1 MPTFIFLKGN
11 SKLDQVRGANK
22 AALESALKRHAT
34 SSGSSSSGA
43 FSGKGQTLGG
53 GPTPP
58 DLAGEVKGTLDK
70 ASAGI
75 SQLDPQVKIFGG
87 LIILY
92 LAFWY
97 LQG

>member
-1 MPTFIFLKGN
+1 MLACSLSVLLTR
-11 SKLDQVRGANK
+11 S
-22 AALESALKRHAT
+22 ALESALKKYAA
-34 SSGSSSSGA
+34 SSSSSSSSGA

-53 GPTPP
+53 GPAPP
-58 DLAGEVKGTLDK
+58 DLVGEVKGTLDK
-70 ASAGI
+70 ASAGF

-87 LIILY
+87 LLILY